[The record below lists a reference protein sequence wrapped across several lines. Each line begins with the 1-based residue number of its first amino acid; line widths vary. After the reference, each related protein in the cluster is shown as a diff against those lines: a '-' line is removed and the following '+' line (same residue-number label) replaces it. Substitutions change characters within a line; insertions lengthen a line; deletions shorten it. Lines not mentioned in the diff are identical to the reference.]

1 MSDVKGHNLQLLYTL
16 CQLVVQVLPGQ
27 ISRFH
32 QGVQFLLQWAQ
43 SLVSKLSLFEQYSK
57 TANNM
62 QFFKNYFF
70 TIGFI
75 SISEWM
81 TRFTTSFALQ
91 ISFWRALYV
100 DTAVMTCCRVVT
112 DELVTL
118 SSDRASSIAS
128 SKPLARPV
136 GNCNLKNQIKFVSR
150 LMSTRN
156 KHLRQYI

>member
-1 MSDVKGHNLQLLYTL
+1 
-16 CQLVVQVLPGQ
+16 
-27 ISRFH
+27 
-32 QGVQFLLQWAQ
+32 
-43 SLVSKLSLFEQYSK
+43 
-57 TANNM
+57 M

-156 KHLRQYI
+156 KHLRQYILNISVVPILALVSAKAVGIGPSLKGMGWYHGQYQNNTVMLFTSKSFKIKEF